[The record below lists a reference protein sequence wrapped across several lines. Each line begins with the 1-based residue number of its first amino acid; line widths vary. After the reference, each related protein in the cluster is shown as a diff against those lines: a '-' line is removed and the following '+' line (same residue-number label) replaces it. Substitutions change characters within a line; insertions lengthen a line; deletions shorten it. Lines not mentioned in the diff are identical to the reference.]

1 MLHVLE
7 KLYQA
12 STLEYPA
19 LLFYEF
25 HKADANALTATSVD
39 YIIADVSLSGS
50 GIEDGTK
57 LSDSGLTG
65 IYTAAV
71 DLGEGTYSDIKLTYN
86 EKEYIVEAD
95 GAQHFKD
102 SIFSKLNKHTY
113 EDIKKRDQLKDKL
126 ADSHNII
133 MIRIDCRMSDPNYIK
148 DSVLSSVLSSVF
160 DLSNVD
166 WNYCHVESLNSLVR
180 QACNLYKNGYKNVE
194 ILRELKISSPTLIR
208 YLKTGS
214 NLGWCNYI
222 NPLKKKI
229 LVYDKIT
236 MEKKYVF
243 NSSTECSDYLSELF
257 GSPFKRTMITSV
269 CNGYKKS
276 YKGFIFKYES

>member
-1 MLHVLE
+1 MKIWKPE
-7 KLYQA
+7 WGKQ
-12 STLEYPA
+12 
-19 LLFYEF
+19 
-25 HKADANALTATSVD
+25 
-39 YIIADVSLSGS
+39 
-50 GIEDGTK
+50 
-57 LSDSGLTG
+57 
-65 IYTAAV
+65 
-71 DLGEGTYSDIKLTYN
+71 YSYDNYFTYN

-102 SIFSKLNKHTY
+102 SIFSKLNKHIY